1 MTRRDGPSPMVSTI
15 LSLLATVSLTIAV
28 AGATHAQTSH
38 TQPPQID
45 QGPEDGSWIDG
56 KDQGPE
62 ATGEGSHAHA
72 WYLLGRSFH
81 NAGDYKA
88 AIASWKR
95 AEALG
100 FALPFTRY
108 NIAAAQAR
116 LGEVDLA
123 FDWLNAALD
132 AGFAEVD
139 LLIVD
144 DDLSRLRSDA
154 RFARAVLR
162 AYENGEPCPD
172 ADGQKKLEQWTA
184 GPRVME
190 RSGFQFATLGP
201 WLAACGRETATRPSA
216 PTRLPFGGSATALE

>member
-1 MTRRDGPSPMVSTI
+1 MTRLDGRTLIVAAILPLVAMSLAIASPI
-15 LSLLATVSLTIAV
+15 
-28 AGATHAQTSH
+28 HAQTSH
-38 TQPPQID
+38 RQPPLMD
-45 QGPEDGSWIDG
+45 RGPDEGSWIDG
-56 KDQGPE
+56 EEEEGPGVTE
-62 ATGEGSHAHA
+62 ERTDAHA

-81 NAGDYKA
+81 NVGDYRA
-88 AIASWKR
+88 AITSWKR

-108 NIAAAQAR
+108 NIAAAHAR
-116 LGEVDLA
+116 LGEVEPA

-144 DDLSRLRSDA
+144 DDLSQLRSDA

-162 AYENGEPCPD
+162 AYENGEPCTD
-172 ADGQKKLEQWTA
+172 AESRKKLEQWTA
-184 GPRVME
+184 GPRAME

-201 WLAACGRETATRPSA
+201 WLAACGRETSGRPSA
-216 PTRLPFGGSATALE
+216 PTRSPFGGSATAPE